1 MMSLLFAGVVDHNDN
16 AVETGMNV
24 QRKGNKRDVC
34 DILSTTPFPLECNG
48 LTLKCVERLYYM
60 YLYEGCDY
68 AAILGLACGEV

>member
-34 DILSTTPFPLECNG
+34 DILSTRPFPLECNG
-48 LTLKCVERLYYM
+48 INVEMRGVVVLHVP
-60 YLYEGCDY
+60 L
-68 AAILGLACGEV
+68 